1 MNSKVVA
8 SLSVIV
14 ALLAGFLVI
23 AVMQSTKITPKRVVP
38 QTPYTEPVGEG
49 KPESATQAPQTV
61 KTSLDTHSK
70 EVKTSLKVAK

>member
-23 AVMQSTKITPKRVVP
+23 AVMQSTKISPKRVVP
-38 QTPYTEPVGEG
+38 QTPYEAPAEG
-49 KPESATQAPQTV
+49 AKTAPQEPQTV

-70 EVKTSLKVAK
+70 EVKTSLKIAK